1 MPRPN
6 SISEIHELKYE
17 LRLRNLKPEEFAEM
31 QQRYER
37 SVDRACEE
45 FRCTKD
51 ALLKAISGDF
61 GKWVR
66 DEKLPSLRSDDRRF

>member
-17 LRLRNLKPEEFAEM
+17 LRFRNLKPDEFAEA
-31 QQRYER
+31 QRRYEN
-37 SVDRACEE
+37 SLERACEE
-45 FRCTKD
+45 FRCGKD
-51 ALLKAISGDF
+51 ALLKSIASDF

-66 DEKLPSLRSDDRRF
+66 DEKLPFLRSDEKLI

>member
-17 LRLRNLKPEEFAEM
+17 LRIRNLKPDEFTET
-31 QQRYER
+31 QKLYER
-37 SVDRACEE
+37 AVERACEE
-45 FRCTKD
+45 YRCGKD
-51 ALLKAISGDF
+51 ELLKSIAQDF

-66 DEKLPSLRSDDRRF
+66 DEKLPALRRVERGI